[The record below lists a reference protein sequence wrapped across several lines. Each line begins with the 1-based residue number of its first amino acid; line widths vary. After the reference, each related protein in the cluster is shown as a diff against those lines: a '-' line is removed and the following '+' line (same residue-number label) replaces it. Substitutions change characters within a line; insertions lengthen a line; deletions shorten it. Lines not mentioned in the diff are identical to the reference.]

1 MEMNKEV
8 IDNLWTIVAGTEK
21 QILVME
27 IFGDLKAYL
36 VDSFSPKLVMS
47 FSTKFEEHK
56 TSLTWH

>member
-27 IFGDLKAYL
+27 IFGDL
-36 VDSFSPKLVMS
+36 
-47 FSTKFEEHK
+47 
-56 TSLTWH
+56 